1 MFALIGIQNLLTTIV
16 IITTVVILVA
26 FILKILKQPSV
37 ISYIIVGAVMGPS
50 AIGIVQSTDQVSLL
64 GSLGLILLLF
74 FVGME
79 ISLPQL
85 IANWKI
91 SVIGT
96 LMQILISLVVVWLI
110 GTYVGWNVA
119 QVVLL
124 GFVLALSST
133 AVILKLLSDWGEMH
147 TPVGQ
152 NVIGVLLTQDVLIAL
167 MLIILNYFGGDELQP
182 SQLVLQ
188 LIGAL
193 LIAIIIFAILKY
205 KHIHL
210 PFELKIARDHELQVF
225 VALAICF
232 GFAMIA
238 ELMYLSAALGAFMGG
253 IIVSA
258 TKATKWV
265 QESLHAFQILFVSL
279 FFVYVGMIIDL
290 HFLWN
295 NIWIILLLVVSVL
308 VINTLINGLVFM
320 SFKIPW
326 RQSFYAGALLSQ
338 IGEFSFV
345 IGTVG
350 YEQGIIGD
358 FTFQLILSTIALTL
372 FFSPFWIF
380 INKKILKCN
389 LK

>member
-50 AIGIVQSTDQVSLL
+50 AMGVVQSTDQVSLL

-133 AVILKLLSDWGEMH
+133 AVILKLLSDWGEMQ

-152 NVIGVLLTQDVLIAL
+152 NVIGVLLTQDVLIAI
-167 MLIILNYFGGDELQP
+167 MLIILNYFGGSALEP

-193 LIAIIIFAILKY
+193 LIAIIIFVILKY

-290 HFLWN
+290 QFLWHN
-295 NIWIILLLVVSVL
+295 VWIILLLVVSVL
-308 VINTLINGLVFM
+308 IINTLINGLVFM

-350 YEQGIIGD
+350 YEHGIIGD

-380 INKKILKCN
+380 INKKVLKCN